1 MMVDIYQKLK
11 GLRLLL
17 IDDDEWVRDS
27 MSIFFESEGCHIL
40 TLETAEEGL
49 HVLTKQNFD
58 IIIID
63 YRLPGLDGLEF
74 LKTFEKVMCKAEEF
88 KQIKEELEDTFMDL
102 EFHRDELQNIT
113 KKYIKSQVALEERNY
128 EIRKLQNELKR
139 LQKRAESR
147 EEEVFNRLKEVV
159 M

>member
-1 MMVDIYQKLK
+1 VDLYQKLK

-27 MSIFFESEGCHIL
+27 MRLFFESEGCHIL

-49 HVLTKQNFD
+49 IVLNKQRFD

-74 LKTFEKVMCKAEEF
+74 LRRIQKKHPAALKILITAYGSEKLFAE
-88 KQIKEELEDTFMDL
+88 
-102 EFHRDELQNIT
+102 
-113 KKYIKSQVALEERNY
+113 A
-128 EIRKLQNELKR
+128 RKLGVHDYIPKPFT
-139 LQKRAESR
+139 S
-147 EEEVFNRLKEVV
+147 EVIEASLNRLIENRYKDQVST
-159 M
+159 